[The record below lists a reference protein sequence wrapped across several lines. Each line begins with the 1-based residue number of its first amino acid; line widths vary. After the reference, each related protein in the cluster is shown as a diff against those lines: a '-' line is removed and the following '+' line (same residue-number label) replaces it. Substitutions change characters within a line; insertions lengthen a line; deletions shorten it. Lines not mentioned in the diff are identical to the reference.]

1 MEKENNAMD
10 RNEETLIQAI
20 ENTYFPH
27 LVQDYAGWS
36 KPKPGEDT
44 TIKDRML
51 REFAEGLCFAKGR
64 NYIKIINKQTNG
76 QQHVHSFIVLKPT
89 KGYEIGDILKAAGWK
104 APATNFKRGN
114 VFELASIA
122 AVRWTGC

>member
-1 MEKENNAMD
+1 MD
-10 RNEETLIQAI
+10 RNEETLIEAI
-20 ENTYFPH
+20 ETTYFQH
-27 LVQDYAGWS
+27 LVNDYASWS
-36 KPKPGEDT
+36 KPKPGADT

-51 REFAEGLCFAKGR
+51 QEFEEGLSLKKGR
-64 NYIKIINKQTNG
+64 NYIKIISSRNG
-76 QQHVHSFIVLKPT
+76 GNSTVHSFIVIKPT
-89 KGYEIGDILKAAGWK
+89 KGYEIGDILKAAGWN